1 MVKVFEGKTT
11 TAIKTAIRET
21 AFSDL
26 ITAFSE
32 IYGADSVSIVGN
44 SEIAVGCGI
53 VKDKDGFERECVFTV
68 KPVVKDYEDRKTAT
82 KTIKAYDRLDEAEA
96 YEAEKSEKEK
106 KAEEKAKAKAEK
118 KARDEKARAEKKAKV
133 AEQSAPSVN

>member
-1 MVKVFEGKTT
+1 MAKVFEGKTT

-32 IYGADSVSIVGN
+32 IYGADNVSIVGN

-53 VKDKDGFERECVFTV
+53 VKDKDGFEHECVFTV

-106 KAEEKAKAKAEK
+106 KAEEKAKARAEK
-118 KARDEKARAEKKAKV
+118 NARDEKARAEKKAKA
-133 AEQSAPSVN
+133 AE

>member
-1 MVKVFEGKTT
+1 MAKVFEGKTT
-11 TAIKTAIRET
+11 TAIKAAIRET

-26 ITAFSE
+26 VTMFSE
-32 IYGADSVSIVGN
+32 IYGADSVSVVGN

-118 KARDEKARAEKKAKV
+118 KARDEKARAEKKAKA
-133 AEQSAPSVN
+133 AE